1 MLIPIILSGGAG
13 TRLWPI
19 SRESHPKPFMKLPD
33 GQSLLQKTFA
43 RAAALEGV
51 NEVLT
56 ITNREYYFKSRDE
69 YQSTKKNFPGVS
81 DTFLLEPFGRNTA
94 AAIALGAM
102 SVAEAHGSDAL
113 MLVLPADHLI
123 DDQAAFAAAVKQ
135 AIGLA
140 EQGNL
145 VTFGIVPDAPET
157 GFGYIETD
165 LNSPLPPAGE
175 GQGERVGGHVVKR
188 FVEKPSYE
196 AAQEYVD
203 SGRYLWNSGMFCF
216 KAGTVLEQFK
226 IHASAIYERA
236 LSCWETTR
244 NKTPANMPMVE
255 IDPESFATIPE
266 NSIDYAVMEPAS
278 LPSPPV
284 GEGWGERGCVMVVP
298 GSFGWSDIGS
308 WNAISALAMPDEA
321 GNRVIGEAVLVDVG
335 NSFIQSEG
343 RMVAAIGL
351 DNLLIID
358 TPDALLVADRGRA
371 QDVKKVVQ
379 QLKLMDHESHKL
391 HRTVARPWGTYTV
404 LEEGKNFKIKRIVVK
419 PGASLSL
426 QMHYHRSEHWVVVS
440 GTASIVNDDKE
451 LLVRTNES
459 TYIPAGHR
467 HRLENPGLTDL
478 IMIEVQSGEYLGED
492 DIVRFDDIYG
502 RTEKK
507 QDY

>member
-1 MLIPIILSGGAG
+1 MLIPLILSGGAG

-51 NEVLT
+51 SEVLT

-69 YQSTKKNFPGVS
+69 YRHVKKSFPDAT

-102 SVAEAHGSDAL
+102 RVAETYGGDTL
-113 MLVLPADHLI
+113 MLVLPSDHLI
-123 DDQAAFAAAVKQ
+123 DDQVAFTTAVRQ
-135 AIGLA
+135 ASGLA
-140 EQGNL
+140 EQDYL
-145 VTFGIVPDAPET
+145 VTFGIVPTAPET
-157 GFGYIETD
+157 GFGYIEAD
-165 LNSPLPPAGE
+165 
-175 GQGERVGGHVVKR
+175 GHIVKR

-196 AAQEYVD
+196 TAQEYLA

-216 KAGTVLEQFK
+216 KAGTVLEQLK
-226 IHASAIYERA
+226 IHAPTIYQHA
-236 LSCWETTR
+236 LVCWEATR
-244 NKTPANMPMVE
+244 DKAQVNSPMME
-255 IDPESFATIPE
+255 IDPDTFATIPE
-266 NSIDYAVMEPAS
+266 NSIDYALMEKSTKVA
-278 LPSPPV
+278 
-284 GEGWGERGCVMVVP
+284 VVA
-298 GSFGWSDIGS
+298 GSFCWSDIGS
-308 WNAISALAMPDEA
+308 WNAICDLVPPDEA
-321 GNRVIGEAVLVDVG
+321 GNRLLGEAVLVDVS
-335 NSFIQSEG
+335 NTYIQSEG
-343 RMVAAIGL
+343 RLVAAIGL

-379 QLKLMDHESHKL
+379 QLKLMNHDSHRL

-440 GTASIVNDDKE
+440 GTASIVNDDKV

-459 TYIPAGHR
+459 TYIQIGHK

-478 IMIEVQSGEYLGED
+478 VMIEVQSGEYLGED
-492 DIVRFDDIYG
+492 DIVRFDDVYG
-502 RTEKK
+502 RS
-507 QDY
+507 

>member
-1 MLIPIILSGGAG
+1 M
-13 TRLWPI
+13 WPV

-33 GQSLLQKTFA
+33 GQSLLQKTFV
-43 RAAALEGV
+43 RAAALDGV
-51 NEVLT
+51 GEVLT
-56 ITNREYYFKSRDE
+56 ITNREHYFKSRDE
-69 YQSTKKNFPGVS
+69 YQSARKGFPGVT

-94 AAIALGAM
+94 AAIVLGAM

-135 AIGLA
+135 AAGLA

-157 GFGYIETD
+157 GFGYIEAD
-165 LNSPLPPAGE
+165 
-175 GQGERVGGHVVKR
+175 GHVVKR

-196 AAQEYVD
+196 AAREYVD

-226 IHASAIYERA
+226 IHDPAIYEHA
-236 LSCWETTR
+236 LPCWEATR
-244 NKTPANMPMVE
+244 NKTQGNMPMME
-255 IDPESFATIPE
+255 IDPDTFAAIPE
-266 NSIDYAVMEPAS
+266 NSIDYAIMEKSA
-278 LPSPPV
+278 V
-284 GEGWGERGCVMVVP
+284 VMVVP
-298 GSFGWSDIGS
+298 GRFGWSDIGS
-308 WNAISALAMPDEA
+308 WNAVSDLAVPDEA

-335 NSFIQSEG
+335 NTFIQSEG

-351 DNLLIID
+351 DNMLIID
-358 TPDALLVADRGRA
+358 TPDALLVADRARA

-379 QLKLMDHESHKL
+379 QLKLMGHDSHKL

-459 TYIPAGHR
+459 TYIPAGHK

-492 DIVRFDDIYG
+492 DIVRFDDVYG
-502 RTEKK
+502 RK
-507 QDY
+507 